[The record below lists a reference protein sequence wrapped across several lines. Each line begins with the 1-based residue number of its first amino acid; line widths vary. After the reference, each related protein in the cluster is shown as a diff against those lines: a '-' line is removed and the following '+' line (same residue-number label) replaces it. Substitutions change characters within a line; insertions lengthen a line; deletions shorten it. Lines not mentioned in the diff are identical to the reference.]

1 MLPDGAVAEFR
12 KCYYDTANSGTA
24 PTMAALMALVPTS
37 QILFGTDYPWVPA
50 GATVRDLGANAFP
63 AEVMAAIE
71 RENALRLLPRLRTA

>member
-1 MLPDGAVAEFR
+1 
-12 KCYYDTANSGTA
+12 
-24 PTMAALMALVPTS
+24 VPTS

-71 RENALRLLPRLRTA
+71 RENALRLLPRLREA